1 MVLRDG
7 GEAAIA
13 SLTIQAI
20 EYAAENGAR
29 VINISSGFWPEP
41 SGMADAVNAA
51 VNNYDVF
58 FVASAGNN
66 GNHPDPSI
74 RYPAK
79 FSNVIAVG
87 ATDQNDNRR
96 FDSAYGPELN
106 VMAPGSDIR
115 TTDLMETAG
124 YEDGNYYSG
133 FGQTSGAAPHAAGI
147 AALIRS
153 INSSFSWQQV
163 RDVIQTTAEKVP
175 GMGGQEFTNL
185 YGHGRANALKAL
197 AYILASSNQSVNQ
210 TATGQNNGRH
220 LVKDNSNAYHLV
232 FASAGEIFYRRTLN
246 GSTWQAPIRISNGQ
260 GSNDFPCL
268 TLHINGAL
276 YAVWQRKTGT
286 NSYQIWFAM
295 SLDNGVTWS
304 ANDRYVLATAS
315 LSNDPLPAIQADYDG
330 LAKQVVYRTGSGL
343 TSYVT
348 TWQYPYSLNWAQKAL
363 NGTTSVDFW
372 PSLADQAN
380 GSSST
385 PCLAYAT
392 TSGAIYYRYYTGNWS
407 SVTNL
412 SSIIPGSNY
421 THKEPSLCALPNGSS
436 VHLAWHRVY
445 GSGSSNYDHSIIYR
459 KSTNYS
465 TWPSEYTA
473 IYYEQ
478 QQLPTI
484 TALASNKIDV
494 IFQLTG
500 SAQIYKQHFNGS
512 SWSSPV
518 FIAAG
523 RYPSASAGQTM
534 AKYVWTSGASSPY
547 TIQLSSE
554 TLSKETGSERP
565 EYSRSISW
573 LDGFGAY
580 LEVRLNNIHVKT
592 KNGVEQPLEF
602 VRASL
607 DSFQLTTAN
616 AWDLLASTS
625 SLLPA
630 EAESLIVEYTVGAEN
645 LEKVVEPGTGPRQI
659 KLNLVDSDQRT
670 VATVSGVPLAIAGNI
685 DQSRYRITAALNGVS
700 ISTALTANL
709 RVEGLH
715 AKNEVIAS
723 LGHIYD
729 FNQSSSSNLPRP
741 ADSETDLL
749 PKNFALFENY
759 PNPFNPETIIMYQI
773 PNRTEVRLAI
783 YGLLGQE
790 IRVLANQAHEV
801 GVHQVRWDGRNA
813 SGEVV
818 PSGVYLYRMQAENF
832 SQTKKMTLLR

>member
-1 MVLRDG
+1 MG
-7 GEAAIA
+7 
-13 SLTIQAI
+13 TIGYDQDF
-20 EYAAENGAR
+20 
-29 VINISSGFWPEP
+29 GF
-41 SGMADAVNAA
+41 GRVNAYRA
-51 VNNYDVF
+51 
-58 FVASAGNN
+58 
-66 GNHPDPSI
+66 
-74 RYPAK
+74 
-79 FSNVIAVG
+79 
-87 ATDQNDNRR
+87 
-96 FDSAYGPELN
+96 
-106 VMAPGSDIR
+106 
-115 TTDLMETAG
+115 
-124 YEDGNYYSG
+124 
-133 FGQTSGAAPHAAGI
+133 
-147 AALIRS
+147 
-153 INSSFSWQQV
+153 
-163 RDVIQTTAEKVP
+163 VIQTLP
-175 GMGGQEFTNL
+175 YL
-185 YGHGRANALKAL
+185 
-197 AYILASSNQSVNQ
+197 NQSVNQ
-210 TATGQNNGRH
+210 TATGQNNGRR
-220 LVKDNSNAYHLV
+220 LVRDISNAYHLV

-246 GSTWQAPIRISNGQ
+246 GSTWQAPIRLSNGQ
-260 GSNDFPCL
+260 GSNDFPCI

-276 YAVWQRKTGT
+276 YAVWQRKTGAS
-286 NSYQIWFAM
+286 SYQIWFAM

-315 LSNDPLPAIQADYDG
+315 LSSDPLPVIQADYDG

-348 TWQYPYSLNWAQKAL
+348 TWQYPYSLNWTQKSL
-363 NGTTSVDFW
+363 SGTTSVDFW

-412 SSIIPGSNY
+412 SSIIPGGNY
-421 THKEPSLCALPNGSS
+421 THKEPSLCALPNGLS
-436 VHLAWHRVY
+436 VHVAWHRVY

-500 SAQIYKQHFNGS
+500 SAQVYKQHFNGS
-512 SWSSPV
+512 SWSAPV

-523 RYPSASAGQTM
+523 RYPSASVGQTT

-554 TLSKETGSERP
+554 TLSKETGNERP

-573 LDGFGAY
+573 LDGMGAY
-580 LEVRLNNIHVKT
+580 LEVQLNGIRAKT
-592 KNGVEQPLEF
+592 KSGAEQPLEF
-602 VRASL
+602 VPASL

-616 AWDLLASTS
+616 AWDLLTSTS

-630 EAESLIVEYTVGAEN
+630 EAESLVVEYTVDAEN
-645 LEKVVEPGTGPRQI
+645 LQKVVEPGTGPRQI
-659 KLNLVDSDQRT
+659 KLNLTDSDNRI
-670 VATVSGVPLAIAGNI
+670 VASVPGVPLAIAGNI
-685 DQSRYRITAALNGVS
+685 DQSRYHITAALNGVS
-700 ISTALTANL
+700 ISNALTANL

-715 AKNEVIAS
+715 AKNEAFAS

-729 FNQSSSSNLPRP
+729 FNQISSSNLPRP
-741 ADSETDLL
+741 AGFETELL
-749 PKNFALFENY
+749 PKTFALFENY
-759 PNPFNPETIIMYQI
+759 PNPFNPETMIRYQI
-773 PNRTEVRLAI
+773 PNRTEVQLTI
-783 YGLLGQE
+783 YDLLGQE
-790 IRVLANQAHEV
+790 IRVLANKAHEA
-801 GVHQVRWDGRNA
+801 GVHQVRWDGTNA
-813 SGEVV
+813 LGEVV
-818 PSGVYLYRMQAENF
+818 PSGVYLYRMHAGNF